1 MKGVNCCASCHHA
14 PVEVFRRRKRM
25 NSARSVKG
33 KVCATEVQQGLMPVQ
48 EVYREYSSR
57 RPNTF
62 QWFDAKRRF
71 CPVCPPRCT
80 GGSFNREFVNSK
92 DGGARS
98 LGENECVGS
107 FRVSTSLPNTS
118 PRLSSFASFFYFL
131 SRCRQKIGAKRNDLA
146 TADLKK
152 GLLDWLPSSP
162 VVVNE
167 PGQGSTEN

>member
-1 MKGVNCCASCHHA
+1 MQKDD
-14 PVEVFRRRKRM
+14 
-25 NSARSVKG
+25 SALNV
-33 KVCATEVQQGLMPVQ
+33 L
-48 EVYREYSSR
+48 
-57 RPNTF
+57 
-62 QWFDAKRRF
+62 
-71 CPVCPPRCT
+71 PRCT

-167 PGQGSTEN
+167 PGQGSTENLNSPQAENCTVGMGCSKLHCSVIRLNSRKQDKVAQ